1 MRLELS
7 DPAVVFIGGP
17 PRSGTTLAR
26 DLLNSH
32 GQITVGDE
40 MPLDSLSSLRALLDQ
55 LEHRFF
61 TETWRCISPDTHVQR
76 KLLVLKAAIM
86 AVSSDSK
93 LQAVGRSRIFG
104 VKTPGSE
111 ADFGFFEKHLG
122 AIGPRYLV
130 CLRHPVKTWVS
141 IQTKMPHLFK
151 MSFKEFKRGYTH
163 ATVTGLGEG
172 DIRRERI
179 RLFQAD
185 LLAASTPRERKREV
199 TSLLEWLGLSMNAEV
214 ERFLDGFPVVNAG
227 KNIRPDVDERE
238 LWESAEKDWASDPK
252 FCELCARVGYAI

>member
-1 MRLELS
+1 
-7 DPAVVFIGGP
+7 
-17 PRSGTTLAR
+17 
-26 DLLNSH
+26 LNSH
-32 GQITVGDE
+32 GQISVGDE
-40 MPLDSLSSLRALLDQ
+40 MPLESLSSLRTLLDQ

-61 TETWRCISPDTHVQR
+61 TEAWRGISPDTRVQR

-93 LQAVGRSRIFG
+93 LEAIGSSRVFG

-122 AIGPRYLV
+122 MIVPRYLV

-151 MSFKEFKRGYTH
+151 MSFKEFKRAYTH

-172 DIRRERI
+172 DIRPEQI

-185 LLAASTPRERKREV
+185 LLAASTPRDRKREI
-199 TSLLEWLGLSMNAEV
+199 TSLLEWLGLSMNAGV
-214 ERFLDGFPVVNAG
+214 DRFLDGFPVVNAG
-227 KNIRPDVDERE
+227 ENIRPDVDEQE
-238 LWESAEKDWASDPK
+238 LRESAEKDLACDPK
-252 FCELCARVGYAI
+252 FCKLCARVGYAI